1 MPHAEFTY
9 LFCLDEKRSYS
20 VEVKRRFNDSTRYEV
35 ITSQSRHE
43 FLNLV
48 KQYRAGRST
57 RIALLP
63 FADTHDQNDPVKT
76 IAAEIREVNPDI
88 IIILLVSG
96 ESPDELVAKSGI
108 NPFAW
113 VPATNNSVLRIHNA
127 VKKLISEKNL
137 TMKTR
142 RIRRTGRIL
151 VGLIIAALLVL
162 VYSIFRFPQ
171 YF

>member
-1 MPHAEFTY
+1 M
-9 LFCLDEKRSYS
+9 LFRS
-20 VEVKRRFNDSTRYEV
+20 KRRFNDSTRYEV
-35 ITSQSRHE
+35 LASQSRHE
-43 FLNLV
+43 FLNMV
-48 KQYRAGRST
+48 KQYRSGSST
-57 RIALLP
+57 KVALLP

-76 IAAEIREVNPDI
+76 IATEIQAVSEDI

-96 ESPDELVAKSGI
+96 DSPDELVAKSGI
-108 NPFAW
+108 NPYAW
-113 VPATNNSVLRIHNA
+113 VTATNNSVLRIHNV

-137 TMKTR
+137 TMKTK

-151 VGLIIAALLVL
+151 VGVIIAALLFL